1 MSINI
6 DGTYTGYIY
15 KITNLINQ
23 KCYIGQT
30 TTTIEHR
37 WGQHKTDYN
46 NPNPMYKA
54 FKKYG
59 LENFKIEEVSRYT
72 RDTKEKLINI
82 LNSKEIYYINKFHSL
97 VSENGYNLSIG
108 GDNRGIYN
116 CFPIDVYDRNGDLL
130 FQCSSAK
137 ETSRLLNGYD
147 VGSIVDCCNGKTIPR
162 IDYIFRF
169 KEDSFD
175 KYSIDRKTTGVPVYQ
190 FDLNGN
196 LINTYSS
203 AIEAANAVGVNPS
216 SITSVIYGI
225 NKTCKGYYW
234 NNKNEFSFIP
244 VNDVRKMV
252 DQYDKN
258 GNFIRTFESAASA
271 TRHLKLSN
279 SNGITACC
287 KGQLI
292 SSNNYIWRYNG
303 HPFDEFKTK
312 PDKRKITNTKPFGC
326 PHPKKVDMYSIN
338 GDFIKTFDSMKN
350 ASDEINANIANVSAC
365 CLGKANTV
373 NGYIFRLHGDRFE
386 KFPAVGK
393 NTKQHVLVY
402 DLSLNKLTE
411 YSSKNKTYKET
422 GVGYHRIEELC
433 DG

>member
-116 CFPIDVYDRNGDLL
+116 CFPIDVYDRNGNLL

-137 ETSRLLNGYD
+137 ETSRLLDGYD
-147 VGSIVDCCNGKTIPR
+147 VSSILDCCKGKSVPI
-162 IDYIFRF
+162 IDRIFRF
-169 KEDSFD
+169 FGDSFD

-196 LINTYSS
+196 FISIYNSLKEASKSVDGTVSGLNNVLI
-203 AIEAANAVGVNPS
+203 G
-216 SITSVIYGI
+216 
-225 NKTCKGYYW
+225 
-234 NNKNEFSFIP
+234 
-244 VNDVRKMV
+244 
-252 DQYDKN
+252 
-258 GNFIRTFESAASA
+258 
-271 TRHLKLSN
+271 
-279 SNGITACC
+279 
-287 KGQLI
+287 
-292 SSNNYIWRYNG
+292 
-303 HPFDEFKTK
+303 
-312 PDKRKITNTKPFGC
+312 
-326 PHPKKVDMYSIN
+326 
-338 GDFIKTFDSMKN
+338 
-350 ASDEINANIANVSAC
+350 
-365 CLGKANTV
+365 
-373 NGYIFRLHGDRFE
+373 
-386 KFPAVGK
+386 
-393 NTKQHVLVY
+393 
-402 DLSLNKLTE
+402 
-411 YSSKNKTYKET
+411 KNKTYKGFYWSKKKSFEYLPPVDT
-422 GVGYHRIEELC
+422 KKQVIQYDKNNNKLNEFSSISEAARFLNSNSRATIRRACEGKVDFALGFIWEYKKDKDAIAQ
-433 DG
+433 D